1 MNYLFIILGIVVVII
16 LYFIYSYLFPSK
28 SKVATK
34 NYLKNGVQ
42 KVSFEKLENPSSAK
56 YSIEVWVYV
65 NTLSEI
71 VNDYAENAG
80 GGLVSDNKAG
90 CIFEIFDPVYTSENR
105 NVCYLQL
112 YKDSTLVFNNNTYT
126 ISPTVAVPNFPLQ
139 RWVYVVIS
147 VDNTLVDI
155 YLDGKLIRS
164 VKLAGNT
171 PGSPTMQSYFEFGK
185 GDIYIA
191 GMNRTAS
198 TTDSNTV
205 FKNYMQGNA
214 GLKLPGYTVSLDFL
228 KNSKLAQN
236 IPIM

>member
-1 MNYLFIILGIVVVII
+1 MNYLFIVLGIVAVII

-28 SKVATK
+28 SKVSTK
-34 NYLKNGVQ
+34 NYLANGVQ
-42 KVSFEKLENPSSAK
+42 NVSFEKLENPSSAK
-56 YSIEVWVYV
+56 YSIEVWIYA
-65 NTLSEI
+65 NNLSGAYSS
-71 VNDYAENAG
+71 VSTSNG
-80 GGLVSDNKAG
+80 GVSNNPNG
-90 CIFEIFDPVYTSENR
+90 CIFEVSGKYSLN
-105 NVCYLQL
+105 L
-112 YKDSTLVFNNNTYT
+112 YKDSSLAFFNNNENPVT
-126 ISPTVAVPNFPLQ
+126 VPNFPLQ

-164 VKLAGNT
+164 VKMSA
-171 PGSPTMQSYFEFGK
+171 PTNLPKMDSNFTFGK

-214 GLKLPGYTVSLDFL
+214 GLKLPGYTISLDFL
-228 KNSKLAQN
+228 KNSKLAKN
-236 IPIM
+236 IPVM